1 MAYEIIFYKNI
12 EIYFK
17 MQIPTPCYRKSCG
30 FFTRLHIINIYNNK
44 KWVFFDAIFIIYR

>member
-17 MQIPTPCYRKSCG
+17 MQILTPSYRKSYG
-30 FFTRLHIINIYNNK
+30 LLRVYTLYYIDKDK

>member
-17 MQIPTPCYRKSCG
+17 MQIPTPRYRKSCG
-30 FFTRLHIINIYNNK
+30 FLRVYTLINIYNNK